1 MKQSTYHMYIRDCAY
16 SFFFLFFFLSEED
29 VYDKEVCLI
38 RGAPPFRASF
48 VR

>member
-1 MKQSTYHMYIRDCAY
+1 MYIRDCAY
-16 SFFFLFFFLSEED
+16 SFFFFFFFFLSEED

-38 RGAPPFRASF
+38 RGAPSFRASF